1 MNTILRA
8 LGVLALTWILQMM
21 VFRFGVFSNGWI
33 VICFHL
39 YGLILLPLDLSKVS
53 YLIIGAGAGALL
65 DIVTLTGGLHMAA
78 GAFVG
83 LMIPKWNSLITPRD
97 GFIKG
102 HSISVSHDG
111 WGRFISLSFL
121 ITFSYMFVLFAVEGF
136 KWNLIP
142 NSFTK
147 ALCSS
152 ILNVIIFSI
161 AQGLFGPKPKTKGP
175 KVSAYPWS

>member
-1 MNTILRA
+1 MNAIIRA
-8 LGVLALTWILQMM
+8 IGLLALTWLLQVV
-21 VFRFGVFSNGWI
+21 VFRFGVFSSGWL
-33 VICFHL
+33 VICFHI
-39 YGLILLPLDLSKVS
+39 YGLILLPLDLPKSS
-53 YLIIGAGAGALL
+53 YLIIGALTGAFL
-65 DIVTLTGGLHMAA
+65 DVVILTGGLHMAA

-83 LMIPKWNSLITPRD
+83 LMIPKWNELITPRD

-111 WGRFISLSFL
+111 WGRFIALSTL

-136 KWNLIP
+136 KWSLIP
-142 NSFTK
+142 SAFAK

-152 ILNVIIFSI
+152 VLNVILFSI
-161 AQGLFGPKPKTKGP
+161 AQGLFGEKPKAKGP